1 MLFTWCDDSCATPL
15 WQGALLE
22 LRGGGDIQGV
32 GCTTSGSNCS
42 LNARIEGLEA
52 AVAKLSKENEILRH
66 RPNGTLSIGDNIEST
81 CSSDGAMR
89 FIPTFK
95 VLQICSDGEWVDVG
109 GDGGF
114 PRSPPPAPLAPPSS
128 PPPSYPPPPSAP
140 IKFNAAGKNTCADHK
155 NNLDPGAAGYMVVFD
170 YHDDRSTDD
179 IPNKKEDIA
188 KGFTTGNA
196 MYIGNNAL
204 NALSFSEAEF
214 CMAKARSSPDTECK
228 EWKVTADV
236 TSVPSDVGE
245 GYSSCYV
252 FGDSDFTYTPK
263 TSHDTLG
270 GLVGKTRKLIGAFGG
285 QVARPHPSAPCPL
298 YLPSCAPRCLLL
310 CEPGRTQPQPHSG
323 RALLL

>member
-1 MLFTWCDDSCATPL
+1 MDHGGTIDGAGGRFVIGKSPEVGKMFANTWNCHNYKPYIQQWTGDNSNVHAWGCGLVLDS
-15 WQGALLE
+15 
-22 LRGGGDIQGV
+22 
-32 GCTTSGSNCS
+32 
-42 LNARIEGLEA
+42 
-52 AVAKLSKENEILRH
+52 AKTSKEIGG
-66 RPNGTLSIGDNIEST
+66 PGNGYGQCAWSDTNTNVNSAGYPT
-81 CSSDGAMR
+81 CKQHMKIDWDSMYVRVKYA
-89 FIPTFK
+89 
-95 VLQICSDGEWVDVG
+95 
-109 GDGGF
+109 
-114 PRSPPPAPLAPPSS
+114 PPAPPAVPPPPPSS
-128 PPPSYPPPPSAP
+128 PV
-140 IKFNAAGKNTCADHK
+140 KLNAAGKNTCADHK
-155 NNLDPGAAGYMVVFD
+155 NNLDPGTAGYTVVFD